1 MKIAGTSDL
10 GRLAGLKRASAETR
24 AAMGKAATEMTTG
37 EKTSRLDAT
46 SGDITRLFAVERA
59 LDRNAAFANTVALAG
74 SRLDM
79 TQNTLGLILSPVQD
93 LADGLATTAGMGDVA
108 ASLIHAN
115 RAREAFADTVNA
127 LNTRAGGLSLFAGT
141 ATDTAA
147 LAPAE
152 MMLAELDT
160 IAGAA
165 GTAAEAID
173 AINAWFAPGGG
184 FHSSGY
190 VGSADD
196 LAPADLGEGRRLDYA
211 VRADAEELTEV
222 LRAQALA
229 AVVAGGAF
237 AGDSDAQMEI
247 LDASGV
253 AMMSAREGLLD
264 LRSAVGVSQET
275 VENAKAA
282 RTAEKDTLDL
292 ARNAIMSVD
301 MGESATIYQAFET
314 QLRTIYTVT
323 ARLGELSFVKYM

>member
-59 LDRNAAFANTVALAG
+59 LDRNAAFSNTVALAG

-79 TQNTLGLILSPVQD
+79 TQNALGLILSPVQD

-152 MMLAELDT
+152 TMLAELDA

-184 FHSSGY
+184 FHASGY

-247 LDASGV
+247 LDASGI
-253 AMMSAREGLLD
+253 AMISAREGLLD

-314 QLRTIYTVT
+314 QLQTIYTVT